1 LPLPP
6 PQLALLEA
14 QVPILDPRF
23 DFLRPSLG
31 LTSPDLI
38 KTMAYVHT
46 ELKRHGGHGLV
57 CQRLKESQRQGVLE
71 ALVMAAISRAR
82 PGSASALTASE
93 ISMLCSV
100 PVWPRAV
107 SQGDEEESKMLDEA
121 TLPEHLLCP
130 QDLLSSPLVSGVLNS
145 LPPQASKHLL
155 LYRQA
160 ARPLYSLLDIKTID
174 LSRLLSKLAVPYLHD
189 LPNNVQLSL
198 LSTIHDDWKTL
209 RSEPSLVSSLKSCT
223 FVTCSSKE
231 GQISFSCPSDLL
243 DPFQPLLYDV
253 FQLSRPELF
262 PSDQF
267 KQPSWLAVLRD
278 LGLKSKVDAD
288 LLIEV
293 AKEVERRGVESSALL
308 LLSHLRE
315 KPAPSNISSNLSS
328 LAILPASTGLP
339 GSAHC
344 LNHLVSFKN
353 AALLKDAALVF
364 TSMPWVKTELLPS
377 SSSSPELRIRSPP
390 PLSFI
395 LKHLHNLDEG
405 GEEILF
411 KWPLGSQIGSIESAF
426 ASLFSHLDKEGLS
439 KQQVE
444 EVKKLRFIPV
454 ANCTRM
460 AKPSQLFFHLPFSF
474 SPVAFEVP
482 SFLLPH
488 SELLQSLGASDE
500 PSAIFLLQEFDDLA
514 SKRRHFSSAD
524 CIGVADILMFMS
536 GLGPHSNKR
545 SVSDISVLQSAKGA
559 GNGLWVLSSDGE
571 LVKAS
576 SAFFMAD
583 RRIINRLGPSFSSL
597 TQHLTLVHPL
607 IHSQVAKW
615 LGCSPLEDAVRE
627 ELDVK
632 ESNLEK
638 LEQFNSLSLQGIK
651 ARISSSHFIEAVHS
665 ILRYHSSL
673 ISSIEQL
680 TLHQTSK
687 LLRSASQR
695 LTFITSIQTK
705 AVLASSQKTLAQR
718 SPMFF
723 ECHSTG
729 RLYVC
734 VPLLS
739 TYRDVAWVLCEALSD
754 VLGSPVILPLLPLM
768 QENDTSSE
776 IIKTLHPGRE
786 SYFLSHQAS
795 IQSLPGSPLLSQD
808 LDLIQ
813 LKPLRRFY
821 GGEIVAIKK
830 SLIKTSSDPAS
841 ATALAAE
848 LRSRPGTGA
857 GGADVTS
864 DLVYYPSLV
873 YARISADF
881 TPTDEDGV
889 CLVPL
894 DIGESEVISVLN
906 TEVFSFRMV
915 GPRDQ
920 APRVGSAS
928 KSIVPASS
936 LVNASGG
943 PSSTIPHSGGVS
955 SAVFAAAL
963 EDLLASSGIPLDM
976 DRQQLMASYIEM
988 KQSLATTRKELI
1000 DLKAMNVKA
1009 NQELEA
1015 SRSSLQCKICFS
1027 GVADVAFVGCGH
1039 IYCSKCSLQV
1049 QGGRCPQ
1056 CRRASAT
1063 IKLYR

>member
-1 LPLPP
+1 MSPVLNLLPSFTYPSPP

-57 CQRLKESQRQGVLE
+57 CQRWKESQRQGVLE
-71 ALVMAAISRAR
+71 ALVMAAMSRAR
-82 PGSASALTASE
+82 LTSASALTASE
-93 ISMLCSV
+93 TSMLCSI
-100 PVWPRAV
+100 PLWPRVV

-121 TLPEHLLCP
+121 ALSEHLLCP
-130 QDLLSSPLVSGVLNS
+130 EELLSSPLVSGVLNS
-145 LPPQASKHLL
+145 LPPQTSKHLL
-155 LYRQA
+155 LHRQTMQ
-160 ARPLYSLLDIKTID
+160 PLYSLLDIKTID
-174 LSRLLSKLAVPYLHD
+174 LSRLLSKFAVPHLHD
-189 LPNNVQLSL
+189 LPNNIQLSL

-231 GQISFSCPSDLL
+231 GLISFSRPSDLL
-243 DPFQPLLYDV
+243 DPFQPLLYNV

-262 PSDQF
+262 PSEQF
-267 KQPSWLAVLRD
+267 KQPSWLVVLRD
-278 LGLKSKVDAD
+278 LGLKSNVDAD

-293 AKEVERRGVESSALL
+293 AKEIERRGSESLALI
-308 LLSHLRE
+308 LLSHLKE
-315 KPAPSNISSNLSS
+315 NPAPGNVSSNLSS

-339 GSAHC
+339 GSAYC
-344 LNHLVSFKN
+344 LNQLVSFKN

-364 TSMPWVKTELLPS
+364 TSMPLVKTELLP

-395 LKHLHNLDEG
+395 LKHLQNLDEG
-405 GEEILF
+405 GEETLF
-411 KWPLGSQIGSIESAF
+411 KWPLQSQIGSIESAF
-426 ASLFSHLDKEGLS
+426 AFLFSHLNNEGLS

-460 AKPSQLFFHLPFSF
+460 AKPSQLFFRLPFSF
-474 SPVAFEVP
+474 SPMAFEVP

-488 SELLQSLGASDE
+488 SDLLRSLGASDE
-500 PSAIFLLQEFDDLA
+500 LSATLLLQEFDNLA
-514 SKRRHFSSAD
+514 SKQRHFSSAD
-524 CIGVADILMFMS
+524 CRRVADILMFMS

-545 SVSDISVLQSAKGA
+545 SASDISALQSAKGA
-559 GNGLWVLSSDGE
+559 GNRLWVLSSDGA

-583 RRIINRLGPSFSSL
+583 RRIINRLGPSFNSL

-607 IHSQVAKW
+607 VQSQVAKW
-615 LGCSPLEDAVRE
+615 LGCSPLEVAVIE
-627 ELDVK
+627 ELDVN
-632 ESNLEK
+632 ESNLDSER
-638 LEQFNSLSLQGIK
+638 LEQSNSLSLQGVK
-651 ARISSSHFIEAVHS
+651 ARISSSRFIEVVHS
-665 ILRYHSSL
+665 ILCYHSSL

-695 LTFITSIQTK
+695 LTFVTSIKTK
-705 AVLASSQKTLAQR
+705 TVLVSSQMTLAQR

-723 ECHSTG
+723 DCHSTG

-734 VPLLS
+734 EPLLP
-739 TYRDVAWVLCEALSD
+739 TYRDGAWILCEALSD
-754 VLGSPVILPLLPLM
+754 VLGSPVILPLIPLL

-776 IIKTLHPGRE
+776 MIKTLHPGRG
-786 SYFLSHQAS
+786 SSFLSNQAS
-795 IQSLPGSPLLSQD
+795 IQGLPGSPLLSRD
-808 LDLIQ
+808 LRIIQ
-813 LKPLRRFY
+813 LKPLRRFF

-841 ATALAAE
+841 STALAAE
-848 LRSRPGTGA
+848 LRLRPEIGA

-864 DLVYYPSLV
+864 DPVYPSLV
-873 YARISADF
+873 YARIAADF
-881 TPTDEDGV
+881 TPTDESGV

-894 DIGESEVISVLN
+894 DIGESETISVLN
-906 TEVFSFRMV
+906 TQVFSFRMV
-915 GPRDQ
+915 GPCINRPIFDS
-920 APRVGSAS
+920 PTGRRRRLGCICS
-928 KSIVPASS
+928 SI
-936 LVNASGG
+936 GG
-943 PSSTIPHSGGVS
+943 PFGFIGHTSGYGSTTADDLSYRNEAVSCHYKGGV
-955 SAVFAAAL
+955 
-963 EDLLASSGIPLDM
+963 E
-976 DRQQLMASYIEM
+976 
-988 KQSLATTRKELI
+988 
-1000 DLKAMNVKA
+1000 
-1009 NQELEA
+1009 
-1015 SRSSLQCKICFS
+1015 
-1027 GVADVAFVGCGH
+1027 
-1039 IYCSKCSLQV
+1039 
-1049 QGGRCPQ
+1049 
-1056 CRRASAT
+1056 
-1063 IKLYR
+1063 